1 MRFLPVILS
10 AFFCLNVFAQNDERF
25 PVFPECE
32 NATYAE
38 QEACF
43 NTQLRTLVTSN
54 LNVPDKVK
62 EDNYQGKITILF
74 EVTPEGK
81 FRSIYVDAFYEEL
94 KGEVERVFE
103 ELPKVEPASY
113 NGKPIFMQFR
123 MPVYIPLERNDFI
136 EGENAVVR
144 DNASKSKTL
153 GSSKN
158 NEVEENP
165 LQKEYDS
172 VTNSISEYTHKQF
185 TSHLNIPFSHE
196 VYNRFDDEMNM
207 VGTNAHTASKP
218 FLYSEVNPY
227 YNFREKNKA
236 LEYDVDSWLGRKFF
250 NEHMVRLQAKDYWLV
265 ADVAADLQV
274 GKDFDAD
281 FNSTYNN
288 TRAAVIQGGIGEQ
301 LNFYTAIYE
310 TQARFAQY
318 FNNYA
323 ESIRPDGGNPAI
335 IPARGVAKEFGED
348 YDIPVAEGYLS
359 FTPSEHFNLQ
369 FGHGKNF
376 IGDGYRSLLLSD
388 VGSNYPYFKL
398 NTNFWKLKYTN
409 TWMSMRDVRP
419 AVTES
424 GSFRTKYV
432 ANHYLSYNVTKRLNI
447 GFFESVIWEN
457 DNDRGFDLNYLNPV
471 IFYRAIEFATGSRG
485 GNALIGLAYKYKWSN
500 HFNTYGQ
507 LMIDEFSSQDILGGE
522 QSYKNKLGYQ
532 LGVKYFNA
540 FNVENLY
547 LQLEY
552 NQVRPYTYSNNEITL
567 NYGHNNQPLAH
578 IWGANFREFI
588 GIVRYKRDRLYG
600 HLKVI
605 VGKRAFE
612 LEEDLDPYY
621 GSDIYGNDQ
630 NRISD
635 NGNELFQ
642 GNAADF
648 MYGELELGYIVNPAT
663 NLKVYANLINRNLDA
678 EVENI
683 NYSFQNNTTWVNFG
697 FRTDLFN
704 WYYDF

>member
-1 MRFLPVILS
+1 
-10 AFFCLNVFAQNDERF
+10 
-25 PVFPECE
+25 
-32 NATYAE
+32 
-38 QEACF
+38 
-43 NTQLRTLVTSN
+43 
-54 LNVPDKVK
+54 
-62 EDNYQGKITILF
+62 
-74 EVTPEGK
+74 
-81 FRSIYVDAFYEEL
+81 
-94 KGEVERVFE
+94 
-103 ELPKVEPASY
+103 LPKVKPASY

-123 MPVYIPLERNDFI
+123 MPIYIPLERNNFI
-136 EGENAVVR
+136 DGENAVVGG
-144 DNASKSKTL
+144 NTSN
-153 GSSKN
+153 SKN
-158 NEVEENP
+158 WGNSAKNNKVEENP

-172 VTNSISEYTHKQF
+172 VTKSKSEYTHKQF
-185 TSHLNIPFSHE
+185 TSYLNIPFSHE

-207 VGTNAHTASKP
+207 VGTNAHTAAKP

-227 YNFREKNKA
+227 YNFREKNEA
-236 LEYDVDSWLGRKFF
+236 LEYDVDSWFGRKFF

-288 TRAAVIQGGIGEQ
+288 TRAAVIQGGIGSQ

-335 IPARGVAKEFGED
+335 IPARGIAKSFGED

-376 IGDGYRSLLLSD
+376 IGEGYRSLFLSD

-398 NTNFWKLKYTN
+398 NTNFWKIKYTN

-419 AVTES
+419 EVTES

-432 ANHYLSYNVTKRLNI
+432 ANHYLSYNVTKRLNV

-485 GNALIGLAYKYKWSN
+485 GNALIGLAYKYKWSD

-507 LMIDEFSSQDILGGE
+507 LMIDEFSSQDIFGGE

-532 LGVKYFNA
+532 LGIKYFNA
-540 FNVENLY
+540 FKVKNLY

-552 NQVRPYTYSNNEITL
+552 NQVRPYTYSNNEVTL

-588 GIVRYKRDRLYG
+588 GIARYKKDRLYG
-600 HLKVI
+600 HLKFI
-605 VGKRAFE
+605 IGKRAFE

-635 NGNELFQ
+635 NGNQLFQ

-648 MYGELELGYIVNPAT
+648 MYGEIELGYIVNPAT
-663 NLKVYANLINRNLDA
+663 NLKVYANLINRNLKA

-683 NYSFQNNTTWVNFG
+683 SYDFQENTTWVNFG